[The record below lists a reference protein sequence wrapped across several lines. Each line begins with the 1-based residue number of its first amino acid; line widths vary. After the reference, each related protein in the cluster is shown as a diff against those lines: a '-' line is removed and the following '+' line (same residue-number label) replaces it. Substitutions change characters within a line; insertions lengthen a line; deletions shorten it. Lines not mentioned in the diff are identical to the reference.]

1 MVQLATLQIPLV
13 TLHDLWLLTIMYCYW
28 GHIISFLG
36 DIINLWG
43 HIISFWG
50 HIISFWGR
58 YPYWGQ
64 GSIGGKIIILWGDF
78 ELGARLLTYG
88 GILLTFGGVIINYIW
103 LTASQKEKV
112 DCIKYSSM
120 VHNKLLLLDNWDLEK
135 RKEGT
140 NRGESKYSLIW
151 EGVGGFEKTWL
162 PKSGWQK
169 AE

>member
-1 MVQLATLQIPLV
+1 M
-13 TLHDLWLLTIMYCYW
+13 CCNW
-28 GHIISFLG
+28 GHIISFWG

-88 GILLTFGGVIINYIW
+88 GISLTFWGVIINYI
-103 LTASQKEKV
+103 LRTTKIIFHEREQEV
-112 DCIKYSSM
+112 DENQPCRPCCACLCSPSLPPLPSEHCHFLPSHPQTCYGQ
-120 VHNKLLLLDNWDLEK
+120 
-135 RKEGT
+135 R
-140 NRGESKYSLIW
+140 NRW
-151 EGVGGFEKTWL
+151 R
-162 PKSGWQK
+162 
-169 AE
+169 

>member
-1 MVQLATLQIPLV
+1 MS
-13 TLHDLWLLTIMYCYW
+13 CNW
-28 GHIISFLG
+28 GQIISFWG

-88 GILLTFGGVIINYIW
+88 GILLIFGGVIINYIFEDGENADNFMGW
-103 LTASQKEKV
+103 GPLGIFLYQMR
-112 DCIKYSSM
+112 YSGRCS
-120 VHNKLLLLDNWDLEK
+120 VFYIELLLEDID
-135 RKEGT
+135 
-140 NRGESKYSLIW
+140 
-151 EGVGGFEKTWL
+151 
-162 PKSGWQK
+162 
-169 AE
+169 

>member
-1 MVQLATLQIPLV
+1 MS
-13 TLHDLWLLTIMYCYW
+13 CNW
-28 GHIISFLG
+28 GQIISFWG

-88 GILLTFGGVIINYIW
+88 GILLTFGGVIINNMFFSRSFCKPKQHCSFLFFSLSRSPIFSHF
-103 LTASQKEKV
+103 LHRSPLPPILDTSIPQLKV
-112 DCIKYSSM
+112 PCPPHTIFIPM
-120 VHNKLLLLDNWDLEK
+120 EFL
-135 RKEGT
+135 
-140 NRGESKYSLIW
+140 
-151 EGVGGFEKTWL
+151 
-162 PKSGWQK
+162 
-169 AE
+169 

>member
-1 MVQLATLQIPLV
+1 MS
-13 TLHDLWLLTIMYCYW
+13 CNW
-28 GHIISFLG
+28 GQIISFWG

-88 GILLTFGGVIINYIW
+88 GILLTFGGVIINYI
-103 LTASQKEKV
+103 L
-112 DCIKYSSM
+112 YL
-120 VHNKLLLLDNWDLEK
+120 VHAESVVYPKGLLFLLDLEELWGGHDFVK
-135 RKEGT
+135 LIHCHLRSLKHVKLAG
-140 NRGESKYSLIW
+140 NDHCPGEYHCSN
-151 EGVGGFEKTWL
+151 
-162 PKSGWQK
+162 
-169 AE
+169 

>member
-1 MVQLATLQIPLV
+1 MS
-13 TLHDLWLLTIMYCYW
+13 CNW
-28 GHIISFLG
+28 GQIISFWG

-88 GILLTFGGVIINYIW
+88 GILLTFGGVIINNIPVPN
-103 LTASQKEKV
+103 LSNIHHQ
-112 DCIKYSSM
+112 
-120 VHNKLLLLDNWDLEK
+120 LLPTRLVMTCTKHVMTSRETGL
-135 RKEGT
+135 
-140 NRGESKYSLIW
+140 SKYLRLHFVIRQLCPAGRFFYYRI
-151 EGVGGFEKTWL
+151 EHKQLNDLT
-162 PKSGWQK
+162 
-169 AE
+169 

>member
-1 MVQLATLQIPLV
+1 MSC
-13 TLHDLWLLTIMYCYW
+13 DW
-28 GHIISFLG
+28 GQIISFWG

-88 GILLTFGGVIINYIW
+88 GILLTFGGMIIN
-103 LTASQKEKV
+103 
-112 DCIKYSSM
+112 CIFF
-120 VHNKLLLLDNWDLEK
+120 D
-135 RKEGT
+135 
-140 NRGESKYSLIW
+140 
-151 EGVGGFEKTWL
+151 VGADFTW
-162 PKSGWQK
+162 GYYR
-169 AE
+169 

>member
-1 MVQLATLQIPLV
+1 MS
-13 TLHDLWLLTIMYCYW
+13 CNW
-28 GHIISFLG
+28 GQIISFWG

-88 GILLTFGGVIINYIW
+88 GILLTFGGVIINYIQKTTKKEKSLST
-103 LTASQKEKV
+103 LTAPTLQWEQL
-112 DCIKYSSM
+112 KY
-120 VHNKLLLLDNWDLEK
+120 
-135 RKEGT
+135 
-140 NRGESKYSLIW
+140 
-151 EGVGGFEKTWL
+151 
-162 PKSGWQK
+162 
-169 AE
+169 

>member
-1 MVQLATLQIPLV
+1 MSY
-13 TLHDLWLLTIMYCYW
+13 DW
-28 GHIISFLG
+28 GQIISFWG

-88 GILLTFGGVIINYIW
+88 GILSIFGGVIINYINDW
-103 LTASQKEKV
+103 SEDKQHLQCFQLTSLTAKV
-112 DCIKYSSM
+112 TQFRS
-120 VHNKLLLLDNWDLEK
+120 
-135 RKEGT
+135 RK
-140 NRGESKYSLIW
+140 
-151 EGVGGFEKTWL
+151 
-162 PKSGWQK
+162 
-169 AE
+169 